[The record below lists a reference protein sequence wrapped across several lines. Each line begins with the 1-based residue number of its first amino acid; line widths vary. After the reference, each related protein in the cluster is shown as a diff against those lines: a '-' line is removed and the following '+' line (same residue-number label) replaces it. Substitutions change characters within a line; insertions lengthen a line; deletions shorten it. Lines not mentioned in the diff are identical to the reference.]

1 MSGYGLAH
9 SHIFM
14 IIWHDSGH
22 VQIQSEFTDWEH
34 PFRVSIGCTVEICM
48 EPSSTVDPVWK
59 NLMYIWY
66 LYIYIY
72 YIRIIYVLY
81 IYIHG
86 TYIYIIHITHIYILH
101 THIYIYI
108 IIHIY
113 IYIWLVV
120 DLPLWK
126 IWKSI
131 GIIIPNIWK
140 IFQTTNHIYNIYI
153 FIS

>member
-81 IYIHG
+81 IYTRYIH
-86 TYIYIIHITHIYILH
+86 IYNSYYTHIHITH
-101 THIYIYI
+101 TYIYI

-113 IYIWLVV
+113 ISGWWLTYPSEKYESQ
-120 DLPLWK
+120 LGLLFP
-126 IWKSI
+126 
-131 GIIIPNIWK
+131 
-140 IFQTTNHIYNIYI
+140 IYGKYSKPPTIYI
-153 FIS
+153 